1 MNPTIPQ
8 SWQDRL
14 AIINEFKMS
23 NVDAIKLFVT
33 TERELA
39 VARGLVEKGL
49 MKVPTLNEDA
59 KQAWSK
65 VVNPTTAVQQP
76 IVSTYD
82 SSQPTTAS
90 STIQTTKPTKHRGRQ
105 GTKIVAAF
113 SNLTSTPEPVDVF
126 VKKYGVSKTILRQS
140 KRFLDSPIKVSIKRD
155 KATKQEM
162 ICRV

>member
-1 MNPTIPQ
+1 MKPTIPQ

-23 NVDAIKLFVT
+23 NTDAVVLFAT

-49 MKVPTLNEDA
+49 MKVPTLNEET
-59 KQAWSK
+59 KQSWSS
-65 VVNPTTAVQQP
+65 VMGTSTSQP
-76 IVSTYD
+76 IASSVQSAPQPSAVVSTVQ
-82 SSQPTTAS
+82 SA
-90 STIQTTKPTKHRGRQ
+90 KPTKHRGRQ

-126 VKKYGVSKTILRQS
+126 VKKHGVSKTILRQS

-155 KATKQEM
+155 KNTKQEM
-162 ICRV
+162 ICRL